1 MRTPVALH
9 PHQKLLLSDFFL
21 DLGHSKSVDWCLIVY
36 SIFVNSGWNMADLE
50 HGIIFS
56 VPGFYI
62 AFKGMISAR
71 PKGWMESSSPQF
83 LAAPVQEICSK
94 EFKFKRL
101 CWYVDR
107 NIGLFEGCLNIDQR
121 KIK

>member
-1 MRTPVALH
+1 MRIPVALH
-9 PHQKLLLSDFFL
+9 PYQKLLLSDFFL

-36 SIFVNSGWNMADLE
+36 SIFVNSGWNMTDLE

-62 AFKGMISAR
+62 AFKDMISAR

-83 LAAPVQEICSK
+83 LSCPCSGNVFKGIQVQETLLVRRQK
-94 EFKFKRL
+94 HWL
-101 CWYVDR
+101 V
-107 NIGLFEGCLNIDQR
+107 
-121 KIK
+121 